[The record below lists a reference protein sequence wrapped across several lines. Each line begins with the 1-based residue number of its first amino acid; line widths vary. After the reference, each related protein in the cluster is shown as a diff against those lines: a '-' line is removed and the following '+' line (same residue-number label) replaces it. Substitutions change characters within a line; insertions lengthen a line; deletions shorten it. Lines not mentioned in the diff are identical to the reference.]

1 MSQVALSK
9 LLRYVASELQP
20 LTVVE
25 SPGFRQLVST
35 LDPRAPIPS
44 RNYLRDNTMIEY
56 YQETKSQVQE
66 LLGKVERHAITT
78 DLWTSGANE
87 DYLTITA
94 HMISTNFDIL
104 SFVLQTRNVTCERH
118 TAENL
123 SIEFE
128 KALVE
133 WDLKNP
139 IVVSDNARNITNVF
153 SKFLKWDHIGCM
165 AHTINLAVTKCFKLG
180 SVSKL
185 LAKCHHVVSHF
196 RRSTLQTK
204 VLKEKQKLLSLPNH
218 SLILDCE
225 TRWNS
230 THDMLVRLLEQEP
243 AICAALMTSG
253 KRDERSLNLSDTEIQ
268 KMSSLIEI
276 LKPLKTAT
284 TFLGSEK
291 SPTASRMLPLLL
303 KLKKHLSPAESDS
316 NFEAEV
322 KQEMFK
328 DLDNRY
334 KSDSDKEFLIM
345 ACMLDPR
352 CKELSF
358 LSREEIDQVK
368 VKLETVCLEISL
380 QNTPV
385 DPIPLVKTEPKDTD
399 LTVSVKSEDG
409 PTVPKKIR
417 YDNAKENDPP
427 KVSENQV
434 ASVKSIKT
442 EYAASQDTCLED
454 FLSDIVITKVEGTPT
469 LSDKVIHEVKSY
481 ISEPSIP
488 LNACPL
494 DWWRT
499 MSQIYPNVSVLAKQ
513 ILCVPATSV
522 SSERVFSTA
531 GFCSDKRRSNLAPEN
546 LDKLIFLNK
555 NLKSLSEQKDN

>member
-1 MSQVALSK
+1 MSQVGLSK

-66 LLGKVERHAITT
+66 LLGKAERHAITT

-94 HMISTNFDIL
+94 HMISTNFDL
-104 SFVLQTRNVTCERH
+104 VSFVLQTRNVTCERH

-196 RRSTLQTK
+196 RRSTLQTT

-253 KRDERSLNLSDTEIQ
+253 KRDERSFNLSDTEIQ

-303 KLKKHLSPAESDS
+303 
-316 NFEAEV
+316 
-322 KQEMFK
+322 
-328 DLDNRY
+328 
-334 KSDSDKEFLIM
+334 
-345 ACMLDPR
+345 
-352 CKELSF
+352 
-358 LSREEIDQVK
+358 
-368 VKLETVCLEISL
+368 
-380 QNTPV
+380 
-385 DPIPLVKTEPKDTD
+385 
-399 LTVSVKSEDG
+399 
-409 PTVPKKIR
+409 
-417 YDNAKENDPP
+417 
-427 KVSENQV
+427 
-434 ASVKSIKT
+434 
-442 EYAASQDTCLED
+442 
-454 FLSDIVITKVEGTPT
+454 
-469 LSDKVIHEVKSY
+469 
-481 ISEPSIP
+481 
-488 LNACPL
+488 
-494 DWWRT
+494 
-499 MSQIYPNVSVLAKQ
+499 
-513 ILCVPATSV
+513 
-522 SSERVFSTA
+522 
-531 GFCSDKRRSNLAPEN
+531 
-546 LDKLIFLNK
+546 
-555 NLKSLSEQKDN
+555 